1 MTSQIIS
8 ADTCLCH
15 HKGMMMLKTRIMAW
29 IMKMAIVGGGWQLTS
44 SGVASSTA
52 PGGVGDLVVYVSF
65 PGQVE
70 GQREGVLVSIHGPI
84 DGLRVGVQEPHP
96 FQDIRMP
103 KPATQRQHQRKA
115 C

>member
-1 MTSQIIS
+1 M
-8 ADTCLCH
+8 DH
-15 HKGMMMLKTRIMAW
+15 EDGY
-29 IMKMAIVGGGWQLTS
+29 GGWR
-44 SGVASSTA
+44 VAAHILGRGIQHSA
-52 PGGVGDLVVYVSF
+52 WRRGDLVVYVSF